1 VQSIIISNNTQMQE
15 QEQQYQQLKQELQ
28 PFMTM
33 MGNASETIVLEEV
46 SSYPIFV
53 LHKEEVALGIP
64 LKEYEGV
71 VMDWGINASTLEEFV
86 AKQII
91 QNDKVEEFKKIYK
104 PADSQL
110 CLFLI
115 TKDGATFVFL
125 PRS

>member
-1 VQSIIISNNTQMQE
+1 MQSIIISNNTQMQE

>member
-1 VQSIIISNNTQMQE
+1 MQE
-15 QEQQYQQLKQELQ
+15 KEQQYQQLKQELQ

-33 MGNASETIVLEEV
+33 MGNASDTIVVEEV

-53 LHKEEVALGIP
+53 LYKEEEVALGIS

-71 VMDWGINASTLEEFV
+71 AMDWGINASTLEEFV

-91 QNDKVEEFKKIYK
+91 QNEKVEEFKKIYK

>member
-1 VQSIIISNNTQMQE
+1 MQE
-15 QEQQYQQLKQELQ
+15 QEQQYEQLKQELQ
-28 PFMTM
+28 PFITM
-33 MGNASETIVLEEV
+33 MGKASDTIVVEEV

-53 LHKEEVALGIP
+53 LHREEVALGIP

-71 VMDWGINASTLEEFV
+71 LLDWGINASTLEEFV

-91 QNDKVEEFKKIYK
+91 QNDKVEDFKKIYK

-110 CLFLI
+110 CLFVI
-115 TKDGATFVFL
+115 SKDGATFVFL

>member
-1 VQSIIISNNTQMQE
+1 MQE

-33 MGNASETIVLEEV
+33 MGKASDTIVLEEV

-53 LHKEEVALGIP
+53 LHRGGEVALGIP

-71 VMDWGINASTLEEFV
+71 LLDWGINASTLEEFV

-91 QNDKVEEFKKIYK
+91 QNDKVEEFKKIFK